1 MKKATRDVWISF
13 DGIEW
18 MSEEV
23 CRQHERSN
31 EGLVAQA
38 AAATVDE
45 IVAAING
52 QNDDLAE
59 VFERLGARI
68 AKERRDRGRFKRPT
82 RERAPTESNPPTPD
96 EWGNH
101 EHHKVGGGK
110 AD

>member
-68 AKERRDRGRFKRPT
+68 AKERRDRGQFKRAT
-82 RERAPTESNPPTPD
+82 RERGQAESNPPTPD
-96 EWGNH
+96 E
-101 EHHKVGGGK
+101 
-110 AD
+110 